1 MLENVENVA
10 NLANMAKMIILATF
24 TNKTKHKAMRGPID
38 VGECGEQKLMN
49 KNLISSA
56 VQTFDIKLEMFIS
69 GILMI

>member
-1 MLENVENVA
+1 MLRIWQ
-10 NLANMAKMIILATF
+10 IILNYGENDNFATF

-56 VQTFDIKLEMFIS
+56 VQTFDVKLEMFIS
-69 GILMI
+69 GVLMI